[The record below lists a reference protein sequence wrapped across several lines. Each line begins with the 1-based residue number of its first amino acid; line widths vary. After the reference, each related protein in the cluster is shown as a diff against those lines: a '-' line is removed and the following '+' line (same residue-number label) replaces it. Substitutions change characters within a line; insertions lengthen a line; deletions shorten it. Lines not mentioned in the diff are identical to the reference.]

1 MFRQPKYTE
10 PILFQY
16 KDIYT
21 DHSYWAT
28 DEEVANLINELPEEI
43 LRKSQPTIPD
53 LPEYVVVKHFTRL
66 SRMNYAIDLGPYPL
80 GSCTMKY
87 NPKYMEKL
95 YSIKNLALLHDQ
107 YPIEN
112 CQGMLELL
120 YMLDQ
125 YLCEIT
131 GMNKFSFQPAAGAH
145 GELTGVLIIKKYH
158 EINGDKDLKNE
169 IIVPDSAHGTNPA
182 SAAMA
187 NFKVLTVKSNEFG
200 TIDIE
205 QLKSLVSRKTAGLML
220 TNPNTLGLFEK
231 DVLEISKIIH
241 EVGGLLY
248 YDGANLNGIMC
259 YCRPGDMGFDI
270 VHLNLHKTFATPHGG
285 GGPGAGP
292 VGVKSHLIEFLPVPI
307 VEKEGNYYFLK
318 YDLKHT
324 IGRVRE
330 NFGNSLVL
338 LKALAY
344 ILSKGYEGLK
354 EARDKAVYNT
364 QHFISLMKDVDDIS
378 LTHDKKVMRF
388 HECLFSASK
397 LAQKTGI
404 TAKDVAKRLF
414 DYGLHPPMIYF
425 PLIVDEAM
433 LFEFTED
440 ETLENIEKY
449 AHAIKQI
456 IKEAYTNPEIIKNS
470 PSSTSISRLNEVKA
484 SHPRTM
490 ILSWKFIKDKK
501 TKPV

>member
-1 MFRQPKYTE
+1 MFKQATYPEKL
-10 PILFQY
+10 LFLYNDLQ
-16 KDIYT
+16 T
-21 DHSYWAT
+21 DHAYWAT
-28 DEEVANLINELPEEI
+28 EEEVREVENLIPKDL
-43 LRKSQPTIPD
+43 LRKNDPNIPD
-53 LPEYVVVKHFTRL
+53 LPEPVIVRHFTKL
-66 SRMNYAIDLGPYPL
+66 SRMNYAIDIGPYPL

-87 NPKYMEKL
+87 NPKYMERL
-95 YSIKNLALLHDQ
+95 ANNKNISLLHDIL
-107 YPIEN
+107 PEEN
-112 CQGMLELL
+112 CQGILELL
-120 YMLDQ
+120 YKLEE

-158 EINGDKDLKNE
+158 EVNGEGDFRNE

-187 NFKVLTVKSNEFG
+187 NFKVVTVRSNEEG
-200 TIDIE
+200 TVDIE
-205 QLKSLVSRKTAGLML
+205 QLKSLVSKRTAGLML

-241 EVGGLLY
+241 EAGGLLY
-248 YDGANLNGIMC
+248 YDGANLNGILC
-259 YCRPGDMGFDI
+259 YCRPGDMGFDL

-292 VGVKSHLIEFLPVPI
+292 LGVKEFLKEFLPVPVI
-307 VEKEGNYYFLK
+307 EKKEDKYYLN

-330 NFGNSLVL
+330 NFGNTLVL

>member
-53 LPEYVVVKHFTRL
+53 LPEYVVVRHFTRL

-95 YSIKNLALLHDQ
+95 YSIKNLSLLHDQ

-307 VEKEGNYYFLK
+307 VEKEGNYYF
-318 YDLKHT
+318 
-324 IGRVRE
+324 
-330 NFGNSLVL
+330 
-338 LKALAY
+338 
-344 ILSKGYEGLK
+344 
-354 EARDKAVYNT
+354 
-364 QHFISLMKDVDDIS
+364 
-378 LTHDKKVMRF
+378 
-388 HECLFSASK
+388 
-397 LAQKTGI
+397 
-404 TAKDVAKRLF
+404 
-414 DYGLHPPMIYF
+414 
-425 PLIVDEAM
+425 
-433 LFEFTED
+433 
-440 ETLENIEKY
+440 
-449 AHAIKQI
+449 
-456 IKEAYTNPEIIKNS
+456 
-470 PSSTSISRLNEVKA
+470 
-484 SHPRTM
+484 
-490 ILSWKFIKDKK
+490 
-501 TKPV
+501 